1 MRPVGVVGESVK
13 SPDRCIAR
21 TLRQPSRC
29 ETGDTLAFLTIM
41 PFGVLVGALDSICA
55 LVVCRE
61 KIREQWVFFPR

>member
-29 ETGDTLAFLTIM
+29 ETGDTLAFLTFM
-41 PFGVLVGALDSICA
+41 PFGALDSICA

-61 KIREQWVFFPR
+61 KIREQWVFFP